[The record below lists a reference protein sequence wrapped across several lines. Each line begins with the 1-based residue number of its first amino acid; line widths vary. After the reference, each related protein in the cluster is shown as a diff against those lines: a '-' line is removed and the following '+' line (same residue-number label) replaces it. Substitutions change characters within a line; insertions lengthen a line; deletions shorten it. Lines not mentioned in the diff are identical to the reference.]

1 MRVQHWLT
9 HLFVFMRFQQYFCC
23 KAEACLS
30 PISLGNLLVVSLKVT
45 SYYFNTWCWNVQQM
59 IYCCSD
65 WYLKSFHL
73 KGNRSHFWLNVSCDL
88 NFTVFFFSALY
99 FFPVFTLY
107 HVLSPVVRPPIILL
121 CLVWLIRAASLN
133 RTELTVEVICLR
145 QERRYIDVVVKVGV
159 SYSHPLLS
167 PHRAAHMSLSQ
178 GYENKHF
185 SVSKSVS
192 VTAYTLLMHE
202 MFEFFEYHGWDGRV
216 LNGSYFS
223 HG

>member
-1 MRVQHWLT
+1 MGIFFLPLQMKMFDMRVQHWLT

-23 KAEACLS
+23 KADGCLS
-30 PISLGNLLVVSLKVT
+30 PIRLWNLLVVSLKVT

-65 WYLKSFHL
+65 WYLKCFHL

-107 HVLSPVVRPPIILL
+107 HVLSPVLRPLIILL
-121 CLVWLIRAASLN
+121 YLVWWIRAASLN

-145 QERRYIDVVVKVGV
+145 EEELHWCGGKSWSVLLPSTPVSPQSCSDVSIPRLWK
-159 SYSHPLLS
+159 
-167 PHRAAHMSLSQ
+167 Q
-178 GYENKHF
+178 
-185 SVSKSVS
+185 
-192 VTAYTLLMHE
+192 TLQC
-202 MFEFFEYHGWDGRV
+202 V
-216 LNGSYFS
+216 
-223 HG
+223 